1 MGIIAPMPV
10 ALSRD
15 TARRLT
21 RARKLAGL
29 SSRQLSDLAG
39 VSDGFAAQ
47 IERGDAKAPAFG
59 VIDSFAQVLG
69 VSLDW
74 LAHGVDPQ
82 PSAEQI
88 KAAVEAAR
96 ARRAPATVAA

>member
-1 MGIIAPMPV
+1 MAVSI
-10 ALSRD
+10 SRE

-29 SSRQLSDLAG
+29 SSRQLSGLAG

-47 IERGDAKAPAFG
+47 IERGEAKAPAFG
-59 VIDSFAQVLG
+59 VIASFADVLG

-74 LAHGVDPQ
+74 LAHGTGEP
-82 PSAEQI
+82 PTTEQI
-88 KAAVEAAR
+88 KAAVER
-96 ARRAPATVAA
+96 ARRAPEAATVAA